1 MGRKYKC
8 KYCDYKGEKED
19 LIHHIEDNHES
30 MIPEGFTAGRVVF
43 NIINNKTHGVC
54 VVCKR
59 ETEWNEGRLKYN
71 RLCNRKECKEALRKM
86 YSENMIK
93 VHGTDNI
100 LTDMAQQEKMLR
112 NRRISGKYRFSD
124 GGFHIFTGSYE
135 KKCMEFLDKV
145 LGYKSS
151 EILSPGPVL
160 EYEYNGQ
167 KLQWITDIFIIPY
180 NLIIEVKDG
189 GDNKNNRE
197 MVSYREKQ
205 VAKENMITNLGKYNY
220 LRLTN
225 NNFEQLL
232 KILAKLKMQMIDDT
246 EENKKMVIDIH
257 EETSMLEA
265 VSTDWK
271 SFKKSKE
278 VYKLPDGN
286 ICEFIYS
293 PINNTWNS
301 IIHKGNNIIR
311 VRSEVLIVNDN
322 GKVLCQYKP
331 GWSDTL
337 DYATPAGSMEPGL
350 DLETC
355 AKKECQ
361 EELRVTPKNMKYEGV
376 YWNDFDKYWI
386 DFNIKKNGIPYT
398 GSVTYTFSAEYD
410 KKFNG
415 YVAVKD
421 RNDEMAK
428 DAEWIDIL
436 SLNHPKIHEDVVKNK
451 IR

>member
-197 MVSYREKQ
+197 TVSYREK
-205 VAKENMITNLGKYNY
+205 
-220 LRLTN
+220 
-225 NNFEQLL
+225 
-232 KILAKLKMQMIDDT
+232 
-246 EENKKMVIDIH
+246 
-257 EETSMLEA
+257 
-265 VSTDWK
+265 
-271 SFKKSKE
+271 
-278 VYKLPDGN
+278 
-286 ICEFIYS
+286 
-293 PINNTWNS
+293 
-301 IIHKGNNIIR
+301 
-311 VRSEVLIVNDN
+311 
-322 GKVLCQYKP
+322 
-331 GWSDTL
+331 
-337 DYATPAGSMEPGL
+337 
-350 DLETC
+350 
-355 AKKECQ
+355 
-361 EELRVTPKNMKYEGV
+361 
-376 YWNDFDKYWI
+376 
-386 DFNIKKNGIPYT
+386 
-398 GSVTYTFSAEYD
+398 
-410 KKFNG
+410 
-415 YVAVKD
+415 
-421 RNDEMAK
+421 
-428 DAEWIDIL
+428 
-436 SLNHPKIHEDVVKNK
+436 
-451 IR
+451 